1 MLTIGPLDTSHRAA
15 LEALLH
21 ATGAF
26 SAAEVNVALE
36 LFDET
41 FRPSA
46 PLGGSPDYEFVAAFD
61 DAGSLA
67 GYCCYGPTPGTQG
80 TYDLYWIA
88 VAPSRQGTGV
98 GSALLGE
105 VERRLG
111 ERRARLLVV
120 ETSGRDGYEGAR
132 RFYGARGYRVAARL
146 ADFYSPADDRVVFTR
161 SLDGYRRTPSP
172 AQRGAWSP

>member
-1 MLTIGPLDTSHRAA
+1 MLTIGPLDASHRAA
-15 LEALLH
+15 LQALLD

-26 SAAEVNVALE
+26 SAAEVDVALE

-41 FRPSA
+41 FRPA
-46 PLGGSPDYEFVAAFD
+46 GRPEGPVDYEFVAAFD

-67 GYCCYGPTPGTQG
+67 GYCCYGPTPGTDG

-88 VAPSRQGTGV
+88 VAPSWQGGGI

-105 VERRLG
+105 VERLLS
-111 ERRARLLVV
+111 ERQARLLVV

-146 ADFYSPADDRVVFTR
+146 RDFYSPADDRVVFTR
-161 SLDGYRRTPSP
+161 QLAGSRRTLSP
-172 AQRGAWSP
+172 AQRGA